1 MGDQPGLLVLQA
13 DEQVAYPLRR
23 RQPQVQRQRVDE
35 QAGHSLDAWQLRRPS
50 CDRDAEDDYVVQL
63 VLELSGPLE
72 AAALQNAIQALLQ
85 RHANLRA
92 GFLHQGF
99 DAPVQIIPRDAVVP
113 WRFID
118 LTTLD
123 EAARTTTLAEF
134 VEADK
139 RQRFDPAQPPLLRVA
154 LIRLAK
160 DRHQLVFTHHHI
172 LLDGWSMPILLQEL
186 FTLYRSRGGLA
197 VLPHLTPY
205 RDYLAWLSRQD
216 VAAAQAAWRDALADL
231 SEPTRLAP
239 IKPAMPTMPQT
250 LELNLPSSLTDALG
264 QQTRRHG
271 VTLNTLLQGAW
282 GILLRQLTGRDDV
295 VFGITVAGR
304 PPELPG
310 IERMAGLFIN
320 TLPLYLRLP
329 PAERVSDL
337 LVRLQDQQ
345 SRLIA
350 HQHLGLAEIQRM
362 AGHGELFDTLLVFEN
377 YPVDPAD
384 QRAIATPDGELQI
397 TGAGGTGDISHYA
410 LGFLALPGPELHIK
424 FAYRPDLFDRG
435 TVEVISRRLVRLLEA
450 FVADPTQPIG
460 QIDLLDPAERKQILL
475 EWNSPAPTSA
485 AEFKPVTTRISEQAL
500 NAPDR
505 VAISCEGVSITYGD
519 LEAKTNQ
526 VAQHLTA
533 LKVKRDERVGLCVG
547 RSLLLP
553 IGLLGVLKAGGA
565 FVPLDAT
572 SPKERLLDMAADAG
586 IRHLIVDPTNPSHP
600 DLEAAGYNLIH
611 IADLDESTD
620 SVGEPLKPDQL
631 AYVIYTSGS
640 TGRPKG
646 VALSHRAL
654 IQHIDDFIP
663 AFNYTSADRVVQFS
677 PMTFDAAIEQLLPV
691 LTVGGQVIMRGDDV
705 WDLETF
711 SRRLSEERATVA
723 DIPITFWRQWMRTLS
738 NEPTSLRRVTTG
750 GEAVPGEGV
759 REWRNGPLGSVRLDN
774 RYGPTETAM
783 SVLYHT
789 TTAEDEATSIVP
801 IGRPYPGRT
810 AYLMDEDCNLVPV
823 GAVGELCI
831 GGDSVARGYLNRP
844 ALTAEQFVPD
854 PYGTPGKRLYRTGDL
869 CRQRPDGLVEFIG
882 RSDDQVKIRGYR
894 IEPGEIEALLAR
906 DPDVANAKVIVREDR
921 PGQKQLVAYVVPRP
935 EATVDP
941 VALRRGLSEALP
953 DYMVPSAIVVLDDL
967 PTTLSG
973 KLDRQALPAPEF
985 VPENIRPPRTPQEK
999 ILAGLF
1005 AEVLGLERV
1014 SIDDSFF
1021 DLGGHSMLA
1030 ARLTNHI
1037 RSTLGI
1043 EIGVRTLFDAPSVA
1057 RLSEQLFDKR
1067 FNSQMGG
1074 TLTICK
1080 RPRNKSIFCFPP
1092 SAGISRCYAGLAGSS
1107 LSDYSIFGLQS
1118 PGLDPD
1124 DILANSLT
1132 EMVELHAREIL
1143 RIQTDGPYH
1152 LLGWS
1157 FGGIVAYE
1165 VAVTLQSLG
1174 KEVGLIALLDT
1185 YRVEDSN
1192 HDRIAKLHPDYE
1204 KAAVLQMRASTHFAH
1219 LTDDQLNRLIAV
1231 WKNNGLLAD
1240 QFVPKD
1246 YVGDVLIFTASGEND
1261 HSQAAISTWE
1271 PYVRGKIEQTT
1282 IPCKHLEM
1290 CDPLPLTTIASTI
1303 SQYLRK
1309 RPAKS
1314 GGLAQIL

>member
-1 MGDQPGLLVLQA
+1 
-13 DEQVAYPLRR
+13 
-23 RQPQVQRQRVDE
+23 
-35 QAGHSLDAWQLRRPS
+35 
-50 CDRDAEDDYVVQL
+50 
-63 VLELSGPLE
+63 
-72 AAALQNAIQALLQ
+72 
-85 RHANLRA
+85 
-92 GFLHQGF
+92 
-99 DAPVQIIPRDAVVP
+99 
-113 WRFID
+113 
-118 LTTLD
+118 
-123 EAARTTTLAEF
+123 
-134 VEADK
+134 
-139 RQRFDPAQPPLLRVA
+139 
-154 LIRLAK
+154 
-160 DRHQLVFTHHHI
+160 
-172 LLDGWSMPILLQEL
+172 
-186 FTLYRSRGGLA
+186 
-197 VLPHLTPY
+197 
-205 RDYLAWLSRQD
+205 
-216 VAAAQAAWRDALADL
+216 
-231 SEPTRLAP
+231 
-239 IKPAMPTMPQT
+239 
-250 LELNLPSSLTDALG
+250 
-264 QQTRRHG
+264 
-271 VTLNTLLQGAW
+271 
-282 GILLRQLTGRDDV
+282 
-295 VFGITVAGR
+295 
-304 PPELPG
+304 
-310 IERMAGLFIN
+310 MAGLFIN

-941 VALRRGLSEALP
+941 VALRRTLSEALP
-953 DYMVPSAIVVLDDL
+953 DYMVPSAIVVLEKL
-967 PTTLSG
+967 PLTPNG
-973 KLDRQALPAPEF
+973 KVDRRALPAPEF
-985 VPENIRPPRTPQEK
+985 VPENIRPPRTPQEE

-1005 AEVLGLERV
+1005 AEVLGLARV
-1014 SIDDSFF
+1014 GIDDSFF
-1021 DLGGHSMLA
+1021 DLGGDSIGSIQLVSRARKAGLIITPRDVFQHRTVEALAGIALPVEDRGAVVADVPVGSVPLTPIIRHFLEGDGPIDRFNQSQLLQVPAGLKEEHLIRALQAILDLHDALRLQMKRAEAQESWHAEIPPAGSIRAEECVRRIDLGRLQTGSAAFEELLAQEVVAAESRLDPERGVLLQAVWFDAGKKRSGRLLIVIHHLAVDGVSWRILVPDLLA
-1030 ARLTNHI
+1030 AWQAASTGHDPKLDPCGTSFRRWAQQLTTEATTSGRTAELPFWTEIAGTADPLLSAHPLDPRQDINQTAQVLSLTLPATLTAPLLGSVPARFHGRINDVLLTCFGLAIADWRRKHRQSNERTVLLELEGHGREEVFNGTDLSRTVGWFTSLFPVRLDFGPI
-1037 RSTLGI
+1037 DPGDAIKGGASLGQAVKRI
-1043 EIGVRTLFDAPSVA
+1043 K
-1057 RLSEQLFDKR
+1057 EQLRSVPDNGIGYGLLRYLNNETAGRLAASTPAQIAFNYLGRFAAPEAQDWGPAPEAYSNAGDATRPLSHSIALNAVTHDRPQGPELVAYWSWAGRLFSRQEIEDLAKTWFSCLEQLVKHAADEHAGGLTPSDVPLVALTQDKIEELEAR
-1067 FNSQMGG
+1067 IR
-1074 TLTICK
+1074 T
-1080 RPRNKSIFCFPP
+1080 RR
-1092 SAGISRCYAGLAGSS
+1092 
-1107 LSDYSIFGLQS
+1107 
-1118 PGLDPD
+1118 LDP
-1124 DILANSLT
+1124 
-1132 EMVELHAREIL
+1132 R
-1143 RIQTDGPYH
+1143 
-1152 LLGWS
+1152 
-1157 FGGIVAYE
+1157 
-1165 VAVTLQSLG
+1165 
-1174 KEVGLIALLDT
+1174 
-1185 YRVEDSN
+1185 
-1192 HDRIAKLHPDYE
+1192 
-1204 KAAVLQMRASTHFAH
+1204 
-1219 LTDDQLNRLIAV
+1219 
-1231 WKNNGLLAD
+1231 
-1240 QFVPKD
+1240 
-1246 YVGDVLIFTASGEND
+1246 
-1261 HSQAAISTWE
+1261 SQAFRTVE
-1271 PYVRGKIEQTT
+1271 TE
-1282 IPCKHLEM
+1282 
-1290 CDPLPLTTIASTI
+1290 
-1303 SQYLRK
+1303 
-1309 RPAKS
+1309 
-1314 GGLAQIL
+1314 